1 MDSLGIVSLI
11 IPLLAMV
18 LAFGWLVLRYSAS
31 IAHVDLRRLYLY
43 LVSFA
48 ALALAAAAILLAVQD
63 ATRILLGAD
72 PAAGFTKPGL
82 PPGRSNPL
90 WDLSFRESLAGSLGI
105 FVAAM
110 PAWVWHYRRAVRLSL
125 VKQAWTIHR
134 FYLYTV
140 AVIFLVAGIGFLGS
154 MAAQGIRVLLGLVDL
169 SSPFAVRDLWQSTVR
184 GLVDGGICAALWWTH
199 YRAIPDSG
207 PASRPAAV

>member
-11 IPLLAMV
+11 VPLLAMV
-18 LAFGWLVLRYSAS
+18 LALGWLVLRYSAPL
-31 IAHVDLRRLYLY
+31 AHVDLRRLYLH

-72 PAAGFTKPGL
+72 PAGGFTKPGL
-82 PPGRSNPL
+82 PPGRLGPP

-105 FVAAM
+105 FVVAT
-110 PAWVWHYRRAVRLSL
+110 PAWVWHFRQAVRLSFAR
-125 VKQAWTIHR
+125 QAWTVHR
-134 FYLYTV
+134 FYLYAV
-140 AVIFLVAGIGFLGS
+140 AVLFLVAGIGFLGS
-154 MAAQGIRVLLGLVDL
+154 TAAQGIRVVFGLVDL
-169 SSPFAVRDLWQSTVR
+169 SNPFAVREVWQNVVR

-199 YRAIPDSG
+199 YRAIPEPSS
-207 PASRPAAV
+207 AIRPAGA